1 MGSWEET
8 DSGEV
13 TEDEDEVK
21 CLELYFCLMFLS
33 HYVYSGK
40 FLEKKLDLIHQ
51 CFLRVRKIATPGKT
65 EDMMMACCNVRLNDQ
80 YFL

>member
-8 DSGEV
+8 DSGEL

-33 HYVYSGK
+33 HYVSSGK
-40 FLEKKLDLIHQ
+40 FLEKKIW
-51 CFLRVRKIATPGKT
+51 T
-65 EDMMMACCNVRLNDQ
+65 
-80 YFL
+80 

>member
-8 DSGEV
+8 DSGEL

-33 HYVYSGK
+33 HYVSSGK
-40 FLEKKLDLIHQ
+40 FLEKKFGLNSSV
-51 CFLRVRKIATPGKT
+51 FLKS
-65 EDMMMACCNVRLNDQ
+65 
-80 YFL
+80 